1 MKCVPGGE
9 REAWLELVDGEWV
22 PALDVTFAPHIC
34 RYRVEHLVAQYREG
48 KELVV
53 VEP

>member
-1 MKCVPGGE
+1 MKRVPGGHT
-9 REAWLELVDGEWV
+9 EAWLESVDDEWI
-22 PALDVTFAPHIC
+22 PALDVTFGRG
-34 RYRVEHLVAQYREG
+34 RYRVEHLVAQYRAG